1 MAISDTQYTAWLKQ
15 QNAIRC
21 ILIEVVVNVSAVET
35 TRYLSTVGYVTESTD
50 TPANEPYLA
59 IVSGGIKFTESL
71 DLNSSAALSF
81 GDIELSNHNGI
92 RDAWLDDVWVNRE
105 VKVFLGDVRWDRADF
120 RTIFDG
126 IVEDIDSKKRDVL
139 NIKILDKLQR
149 LNTPV
154 TENTLGGTTINQ
166 DVIVPVLLGECF
178 NVSPLLTDE
187 TTLEYQ
193 IHDGAIEDVI
203 EVRDNGVPASIT
215 KDIANG
221 KFTLDESP
229 AGTIT
234 VSGQGDKPATYENTV
249 ADLVENLATNYGKAS
264 EQFTAGDIDATNFS
278 TFDTANP
285 QPVGI
290 YISDRVNVLTAI
302 NDLADSVGAQAVMSR
317 AGQLRLLKIELP
329 PSGTPIDLTAY
340 DMKESNLYVS
350 SRVPV
355 QSAIKIGFCKNWT
368 VQTDLVTGIPQEHK
382 DFFSEEWVSK
392 TSNDAAVATKYKLD
406 NEPEQKDT
414 LLLDD
419 TDATAEATRLLT
431 LYKTPRTEYSFD
443 GYANLIELELGD
455 PVTITHDRYGMSGGV
470 TGMVVKLQI
479 DWLKFQVKV
488 GVLA

>member
-1 MAISDTQYTAWLKQ
+1 MAVTDPQYTAWLKQ
-15 QNAIRC
+15 QNAMRC
-21 ILIEVVVNVSAVET
+21 ILIEVIANISGIET
-35 TRYLSTVGYVTESTD
+35 TVYLSNVGYRTEFAD
-50 TPANEPYLA
+50 TPSNEIYLD
-59 IVSGGIKFTESL
+59 IVTGGIKFTESL
-71 DLNSSAALSF
+71 DLESSASLSF
-81 GDIELSNHNGI
+81 GDIEISNHNGI
-92 RDAWLDDVWVNRE
+92 RDSWLDNVWVNRR
-105 VKVFLGDVRWDRADF
+105 VQVFLGDVRWDRADF

-154 TENTLGGTTINQ
+154 SENTLGGTSINQ
-166 DVIVPVLLGECF
+166 DVLVPVLLGECF
-178 NVSPLLTDE
+178 NISPLLTDE

-193 IHDGAIEDVI
+193 IHDGAIEDII
-203 EVRDNGVPASIT
+203 EVRDNGSPVLIT
-215 KDIANG
+215 KDLANG
-221 KFTLDESP
+221 KFTLDENP
-229 AGTIT
+229 KGTIT
-234 VSGQGDKPATYENTV
+234 VSGQGDKPATYDNTI

-278 TFDTANP
+278 TFNAANQ

-290 YISDRVNVLTAI
+290 YLSSRENVLTAI
-302 NDLADSVGAQAVMSR
+302 NSLADSVGAQAVMSR

-329 PSGTPIDLTAY
+329 PVGVPIEITAS
-340 DMKESNLYVS
+340 DMKENNLYVS

-355 QSAIKIGFCKNWT
+355 KSAIKVGFCKNWT

-382 DFFSEEWVSK
+382 DFFAEEWVSK
-392 TSNDAAVATKYKLD
+392 TSEDAGVSTTYKLD
-406 NEPEQKDT
+406 AEPEQKDT

-419 TDATAEATRLLT
+419 TDATTEAARLLT
-431 LYKTPRTEYSFD
+431 LFKTPRTEYSFS

-455 PVTITHDRYGMSGGV
+455 AVTITHSRYGMNGGI

-488 GVLA
+488 GVLV